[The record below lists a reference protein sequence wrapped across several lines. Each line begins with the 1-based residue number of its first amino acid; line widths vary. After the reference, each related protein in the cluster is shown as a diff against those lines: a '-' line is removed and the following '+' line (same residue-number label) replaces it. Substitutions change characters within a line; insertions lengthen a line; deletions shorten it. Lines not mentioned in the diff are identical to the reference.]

1 LRALI
6 QRVNFSKVEVDEK
19 IVGQIDNGLLIF
31 LGFHKTD
38 KKEDIKYLIN
48 KIINLRIFSDDD
60 DKMNLSIKD
69 TYQSI
74 LVVSQFTLYGN
85 CLKGNRPSFIDALN
99 PLLAKEYYDEFL
111 LELKKEIKNVQSGI
125 FQAKMKVHLINDGPV
140 TLIVDSKS

>member
-6 QRVNFSKVEVDEK
+6 QRVNFSKVEVDSK
-19 IVGQIDNGLLIF
+19 IVGQIDNGLLVF
-31 LGFHKTD
+31 LGFHKDD

-48 KIINLRIFSDDD
+48 KIVNLRIFSDDD

-111 LELKKEIKNVQSGI
+111 LDLKKEIKNVQSGI

-140 TLIVDSKS
+140 TFIVDSKS